1 MRKRSAGTHLA
12 QIPWMNWRWAV
23 VMLTAF
29 SVGCEKAP
37 QVSKEV
43 QVLEAAVRILS
54 ARVDDLS
61 AKVILADAERE
72 RYQDARLTLTSR
84 GFSRVDTSTGFFLVS
99 VVNAQPYVNGYKVSL
114 NVGNPLAADYDNVT
128 MTFKWGRKWDQKQ
141 DYGEWEKGLKTKAER
156 ILTQLKGGTWNRVEV
171 VLAPATTEEV
181 AFLSLSLEAPTISLM
196 TR

>member
-1 MRKRSAGTHLA
+1 
-12 QIPWMNWRWAV
+12 
-23 VMLTAF
+23 
-29 SVGCEKAP
+29 
-37 QVSKEV
+37 
-43 QVLEAAVRILS
+43 
-54 ARVDDLS
+54 
-61 AKVILADAERE
+61 
-72 RYQDARLTLTSR
+72 
-84 GFSRVDTSTGFFLVS
+84 
-99 VVNAQPYVNGYKVSL
+99 VNGYKVSL

>member
-1 MRKRSAGTHLA
+1 
-12 QIPWMNWRWAV
+12 
-23 VMLTAF
+23 MLTAF